1 MVRPITG
8 LVKGVPCICQAWDA
22 PKPDGLRLG
31 ECFAQLGQTARD
43 GFPHRI
49 GTGRLACAGLVGGDL
64 GEPVAV
70 EHMQLD
76 VLALRRSQR
85 TQQFDHRE
93 VGLDLLGE
101 VRIVR
106 GEVIRA
112 QPATLVVIT
121 VAGLVDGDVGA
132 AAIVQLAVL
141 GVHVVEVGASP
152 LRTRSRV
159 AQLGTQFFAVG
170 QVRDG

>member
-1 MVRPITG
+1 M
-8 LVKGVPCICQAWDA
+8 
-22 PKPDGLRLG
+22 
-31 ECFAQLGQTARD
+31 
-43 GFPHRI
+43 
-49 GTGRLACAGLVGGDL
+49 
-64 GEPVAV
+64 
-70 EHMQLD
+70 
-76 VLALRRSQR
+76 RSQW

-101 VRIVR
+101 VRIFR

-132 AAIVQLAVL
+132 AAIIQFAVL

-152 LRTRSRV
+152 RRTRSRV
-159 AQLGTQFFAVG
+159 AQLDTQFLAVG
-170 QVRDG
+170 

>member
-1 MVRPITG
+1 MVVRPITG
-8 LVKGVPCICQAWDA
+8 PVKGEPCICQAWDA
-22 PKPDGLRLG
+22 PKPDGPRLG
-31 ECFAQLGQTARD
+31 EWCAQLGQAARD
-43 GFPHRI
+43 GFPHGI

-76 VLALRRSQR
+76 VLALPRGQR
-85 TQQFDHRE
+85 TQQFDHCE

-101 VRIVR
+101 VRIIR

-121 VAGLVDGDVGA
+121 VAGLVDGNVGA
-132 AAIVQLAVL
+132 AAIV
-141 GVHVVEVGASP
+141 
-152 LRTRSRV
+152 
-159 AQLGTQFFAVG
+159 
-170 QVRDG
+170 

>member
-1 MVRPITG
+1 MS
-8 LVKGVPCICQAWDA
+8 
-22 PKPDGLRLG
+22 
-31 ECFAQLGQTARD
+31 QTARN

-49 GTGRLACAGLVGGDL
+49 GTGRLVYAGLVGGDL
-64 GEPVAV
+64 GETVAV

-85 TQQFDHRE
+85 TQQFAHRE

-106 GEVIRA
+106 GEIIRA
-112 QPATLVVIT
+112 QPATLVIIT

-132 AAIVQLAVL
+132 AAIV
-141 GVHVVEVGASP
+141 
-152 LRTRSRV
+152 
-159 AQLGTQFFAVG
+159 
-170 QVRDG
+170 